1 MLFGADRDIAV
12 TPTVQNSSY
21 SSGNAIGALSTV
33 SVLRGDAVYGGIIN
47 NFWIASKS
55 GQTPTITVYIF
66 SANPTGSTVTDK
78 SAFSLASA
86 DLSKLIVA
94 PFALTLA
101 APTGTTASFAQLS
114 NIGAEFANQD
124 SPTTTNIYV
133 ALVSGS
139 TFTPGS
145 TSDIVFKVN
154 VTQD

>member
-1 MLFGADRDIAV
+1 MMFGANKDFAV
-12 TPTVQNSSY
+12 TPTVQNAAY
-21 SSGNAIGALSTV
+21 ASGNAVGALNTV
-33 SVLRGDAVYGGIIN
+33 SVLRSDAGFSGILN

-78 SAFSLASA
+78 SAFSLANA
-86 DLSKLIVA
+86 DISKLILA

-101 APTGTTASFAQLS
+101 APTGTTATFAQLS

-124 SPTTTNIYV
+124 SPYTTDIYV

-139 TFTPGS
+139 SFTPGS
-145 TSDIVFKVN
+145 TSDIVFKLN
-154 VTQD
+154 VSQD